1 MTRRNL
7 TSANLLPKPGPFPQW
22 ESRIVCPALLSGQ
35 NLTARSRRP
44 VGAQA
49 HSRYSLW
56 GVSELKAS
64 NLGEQCLQTGPQ
76 YLQDNSSKELP
87 LSPPR
92 ETRECRQQGDLA
104 ECLEKGGCP
113 GRQARASHSPPHLE
127 GYST

>member
-7 TSANLLPKPGPFPQW
+7 TSANLLPETGPFPQW
-22 ESRIVCPALLSGQ
+22 ESGRVCPALLSGQ
-35 NLTARSRRP
+35 NFTARCQRP

-49 HSRYSLW
+49 HSRFSLW
-56 GVSELKAS
+56 GVGELKTS
-64 NLGEQCLQTGPQ
+64 NLGEQMSSNGAQ

-92 ETRECRQQGDLA
+92 ETRECRQQGNLA
-104 ECLEKGGCP
+104 ECLGKGGCP